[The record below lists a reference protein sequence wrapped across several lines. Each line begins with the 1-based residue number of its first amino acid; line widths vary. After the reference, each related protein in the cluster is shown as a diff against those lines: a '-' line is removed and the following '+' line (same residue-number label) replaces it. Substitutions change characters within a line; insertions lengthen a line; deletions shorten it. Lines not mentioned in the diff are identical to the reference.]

1 MKIKVC
7 GLTDAENINAVIALS
22 PDYAGFICYGQSPR
36 YMANLAPH
44 QLSALSSS
52 IYKTAVFVNEE
63 EEIIHGLISKFG
75 FNAIQL
81 HGNESAE
88 FCSIFKGKVQVIK
101 AFGADDDFDFDRLN
115 DYEGHVDHFLFDTKT
130 TTHGGSGKS
139 FNWDILN
146 KYQLDT
152 PFFLSGGISLD
163 NLDEIKKIEHPQ
175 FYGVDLNSR
184 FEIAPGIK
192 DIKKL
197 TKAFDIITQFNT
209 NGLRS

>member
-22 PDYAGFICYGQSPR
+22 PHYAGFICYGPSPR
-36 YMANLAPH
+36 YIATLVPY
-44 QLSALSSS
+44 QLSALPSSV
-52 IYKTAVFVNEE
+52 YKTAVFVNEE
-63 EEIIHGLISKFG
+63 VEVIHALISEFG

-81 HGNESAE
+81 HGNESPG
-88 FCSIFKGKVQVIK
+88 FCSTFKGKVQVIK
-101 AFGADDDFDFDRLN
+101 AFGVDDDFDFNLLN
-115 DYEGHVDHFLFDTKT
+115 DYEAYVDLFLFDTKT
-130 TTHGGSGKS
+130 AGHGGSGKS

-163 NLDEIKKIEHPQ
+163 NLEEIKKIEHPK

-184 FEIAPGIK
+184 FETEPGIK

-197 TKAFDIITQFNT
+197 TEAFDIITQFNT
-209 NGLRS
+209 NGIRS